1 MANIS
6 PDLSS
11 RRYTIANYVIMHG
24 DISVE
29 ELADTCGVSVMTI
42 YRDISVLEKAGIVHR
57 EHGRIRATA
66 SGLHEATAQYR
77 MAQGVEEKKQMGKAA
92 AALIPASASVII
104 DDSTSAIWAIRQL
117 EQTSGLSVVTNSL
130 LVAQELRERPKNS
143 LFFLGGEYQSWA
155 EATLGP
161 HTISALEKVDADL
174 CLISASG
181 IRGDQLFHP
190 YADVAAVKAKMM
202 QAAAKTILLL
212 DHSKFARRALHR
224 FGSISEVDTVVVDA
238 DAPAQKVAQLRENGA
253 KVVVAER

>member
-11 RRYTIANYVIMHG
+11 RRDTIANYVIMHG

-117 EQTSGLSVVTNSL
+117 EQTSGLSVSL
-130 LVAQELRERPKNS
+130 TPCWWLRSCVSVRRTPCSSLVANIRAGQRLR
-143 LFFLGGEYQSWA
+143 
-155 EATLGP
+155 
-161 HTISALEKVDADL
+161 
-174 CLISASG
+174 
-181 IRGDQLFHP
+181 
-190 YADVAAVKAKMM
+190 
-202 QAAAKTILLL
+202 
-212 DHSKFARRALHR
+212 
-224 FGSISEVDTVVVDA
+224 
-238 DAPAQKVAQLRENGA
+238 
-253 KVVVAER
+253 